1 MRSDKLDD
9 AGTEARTEGGVLY
22 RLLDPAFGFF
32 IWAVHFLAIYVTSAV
47 ACQLG
52 FGSRDAGARSGLLI
66 ALAAVTLVAAGVVAA
81 HAVKRFRQQR
91 EVRDRGFLLRI
102 AVGHDALA
110 ALAILWQL
118 LPLFLVPVCR

>member
-9 AGTEARTEGGVLY
+9 AETEARTEGGVLY

-32 IWAVHFLAIYVTSAV
+32 VWAVHFLAIYVTSAV

-52 FGSRDAGARSGLLI
+52 FGSRDAGARSGLVI
-66 ALAAVTLVAAGVVAA
+66 ALAAVTLVAAGVVVA
-81 HAVKRFRQQR
+81 HAVRRYQQR
-91 EVRDRGFLLRI
+91 GEVRDHGFLIRI
-102 AVGHDALA
+102 AIGHDALA
-110 ALAILWQL
+110 VLAILWQL